1 MRGLWGRG
9 ALCLLLGIHALL
21 GWSQPIERVPNPRAT
36 DGGWVTD
43 MAGVLSPEHKA
54 RLNRLISDLERDT
67 GAEIAVVILR
77 HTQGATPK
85 EYATQLFNRWGV
97 GKREADNGVLML
109 VALGDRR
116 VEIET
121 GYGMEAILPDAVAG
135 EILDTAVV
143 PRFRAGDIAGGVIAG
158 VEAIAER
165 IRNAQ
170 ASGAY
175 EPTAPRAPY
184 SPRYDDAPFEPLPTP
199 NPLPIGGLLL
209 LGGGAIGLLAYA
221 LRERPPKCPTCQQP
235 MRLLD
240 EQADDAYLDE
250 LQRTE
255 EQLGSVN
262 YLVWRCDAC
271 GTLEIFRKVA
281 LLNTY
286 GRCPECGGMTVRETA
301 RIVRTPTYTRTGLEL
316 ILRQCK
322 NPRCDFS
329 EEQER
334 MLPKRERFDDEWWA
348 GAGSGTTGRRR
359 SSDDWFG
366 GWSSGGSSGGGW
378 SSGGSSGGGWSSG
391 GGSFGGGRSSGGG
404 SFGGGRSGGGGA
416 GRSW

>member
-1 MRGLWGRG
+1 MRYLWGRG
-9 ALCLLLGIHALL
+9 ALCVLLGIHALL
-21 GWSQPIERVPNPRAT
+21 GWGQPIDRVPNPRAT
-36 DGGWVTD
+36 DGGWVAD

-54 RLNRLISDLERDT
+54 RLNRLIDQLERDT

-77 HTQGATPK
+77 RTQGATPK
-85 EYATQLFNRWGV
+85 EYAAELFNRWGV
-97 GKREADNGVLML
+97 GKRGADNGVLML

-121 GYGMEAILPDAVAG
+121 GYGMEAILPDAIVG

-143 PRFRAGDIAGGVIAG
+143 PRFRAGDIPGGIIAG
-158 VEAIAER
+158 VEAIAAR
-165 IRNAQ
+165 IRAAQ

-175 EPTAPRAPY
+175 EPTPPSMPY
-184 SPRYDDAPFEPLPTP
+184 RPRYDETPPKPTPSP

-209 LGGGAIGLLAYA
+209 LGGSAIGLLAYA
-221 LRERPPKCPTCQQP
+221 LRERPPQCPICQKP

-240 EQADDAYLDE
+240 EQADDAYLNE

-262 YLVWRCDAC
+262 YLVWRCDTC
-271 GTLEIFRKVA
+271 ETLEIFRKVA

-301 RIVRTPTYTRTGLEL
+301 RIVREPTYTRTGLEL

-322 NPRCDFS
+322 NPCCDFS
-329 EEQER
+329 EERER
-334 MLPKRERFDDEWWA
+334 ILPKRERLDDEWWER
-348 GAGSGTTGRRR
+348 TGRRA
-359 SSDDWFG
+359 SGNLFSG
-366 GWSSGGSSGGGW
+366 GWSSGGGR

-391 GGSFGGGRSSGGG
+391 GGSFGGGRS
-404 SFGGGRSGGGGA
+404 GGGGA